1 MIEYGI
7 PLLIKLSFAQEKN
20 RLAFSYIIVVLSV
33 VILFLLNHFHINER
47 QITYSGFVIL
57 ISSGLLWALR
67 NIIVE
72 IKNKKDDD
80 TKNEEE
86 KFCLMPFGPALL
98 ISSTI
103 CVFYL
108 HQIKVYIF

>member
-1 MIEYGI
+1 MH
-7 PLLIKLSFAQEKN
+7 
-20 RLAFSYIIVVLSV
+20 
-33 VILFLLNHFHINER
+33 LFLLNHFHINER
-47 QITYSGFVIL
+47 QITYSVFVIL

-86 KFCLMPFGPALL
+86 KLWLMPFGPALL
-98 ISSTI
+98 ISSKI

-108 HQIKVYIF
+108 PQIKVYILNFFQLA